1 MWVRSALKSCGTCLH
16 KIWNTP
22 WRVRFLFLFLWLC
35 LDFWNIYIFWEKD
48 VWCRAFLIF
57 YFFKIFLEHE
67 KHRLCKSADYMNLHF
82 KVKWLYNEYCK
93 ELPTFQKHV
102 PEYPAWVFSVHTF
115 TVLIRTCEA
124 MINLVFVVQLVWAIC
139 HHVVGW
145 KRGSVQRL
153 SPWSPREG
161 QERRGNWVLYAVLML
176 ILSCV
181 Y

>member
-1 MWVRSALKSCGTCLH
+1 MFILCERNKRS
-16 KIWNTP
+16 
-22 WRVRFLFLFLWLC
+22 VLC
-35 LDFWNIYIFWEKD
+35 SLSIFCF
-48 VWCRAFLIF
+48 V
-57 YFFKIFLEHE
+57 FLEHE

-115 TVLIRTCEA
+115 TVFIRTCEA
-124 MINLVFVVQLVWAIC
+124 VINLVFVVQLVWAIC

-153 SPWSPREG
+153 SPWSLGEG
-161 QERRGNWVLYAVLML
+161 QERRGNWVLYSVLML
-176 ILSCV
+176 ISSCV
-181 Y
+181 NRWNQDMLLVLVWILKNTQYEQLLGLGDAVLVPWALK